1 MTKPVTQLRREL
13 GRSGRRRLQQRHVRR
28 GTHCDPQRLILYGAG
43 KIRRQLVRRDPG
55 DQIGTQLPEDLLD
68 RVLGVIEIAQD
79 AERYLPQG
87 IRVCTVELADDG
99 LEFQAPA

>member
-55 DQIGTQLPEDLLD
+55 DQIGAQLPEDLLD
-68 RVLGVIEIAQD
+68 RVLSVIEVAQD
-79 AERYLPQG
+79 AVGHRPEG
-87 IRVCTVELADDG
+87 IDMFTVELSDDR
-99 LEFQAPA
+99 LAFQGPA